1 VNVNYFPH
9 PQDNASFAT
18 VNRRPQ
24 EIATMT
30 SASKDAV
37 LGRLEGV
44 LLERKRAARA
54 RSDKPQSQKDLA
66 AAARIHESRLSRV
79 LSGELA
85 LRADEIVRLSEV
97 LGVRA
102 GWLQN
107 RKSEATLARLA
118 RASRSPGYRPALL
131 RVHHQAAEPKHARN
145 PVAGGVL
152 RDRVRVPVLIQ
163 PSLHLAA
170 HRGVVVVLGQN
181 QFCRDSS
188 VAVKRDDPHHPAR
201 PRILSQSALHATY
214 PRVS

>member
-102 GWLQN
+102 GWLQFG
-107 RKSEATLARLA
+107 E
-118 RASRSPGYRPALL
+118 
-131 RVHHQAAEPKHARN
+131 EPKERGDTGEAGKGVPLTRIPPGPPTRPPSGGRTEAREKS
-145 PVAGGVL
+145 GG
-152 RDRVRVPVLIQ
+152 RWR
-163 PSLHLAA
+163 
-170 HRGVVVVLGQN
+170 
-181 QFCRDSS
+181 
-188 VAVKRDDPHHPAR
+188 
-201 PRILSQSALHATY
+201 SQG
-214 PRVS
+214 